1 MAPRLKLLRVTAVL
15 GRGNLT
21 ETLVADVEEVRPGG
35 TSRSAVVKRLHP
47 SLADSKGAVR
57 RIAEEARVLA
67 RLSHPR
73 IPAFV
78 GVGDDNG
85 LPFFAQEQVD
95 GIPLPAGLTVSWQ
108 ETVAILLDIVGALAT
123 AHALGVVHRD
133 LSRRNVLLDRHGRV
147 HLIDFGVARA
157 DDRPQVTRT
166 GAIIGTPS
174 AMAPE
179 QGLGEAATAA
189 ADVWAWGAL
198 GYALVTGRHPLG
210 ITADDSPVER
220 LRKVRVIQ
228 IHPLASRAAP
238 PALEQLLMACL
249 QRAPS
254 RRPPNG
260 NALVEELTRLPV
272 APVELVV
279 ARAHLGRRAADW
291 LAMATSVSGLAG
303 GTATGTATD
312 TVDD

>member
-21 ETLVADVEEVRPGG
+21 ETLLGDVEEVRQGG
-35 TSRSAVVKRLHP
+35 TRRSAVVKRLHP
-47 SLADSKGAVR
+47 SLADSKAAVR
-57 RIAEEARVLA
+57 RVAEEARVLA

-78 GVGDDNG
+78 GIGDDDG

-95 GIPLPAGLTVSWQ
+95 GAPLPAGIVVSWQ
-108 ETVAILLDIVGALAT
+108 ETAAILVDIAEALAT
-123 AHALGVVHRD
+123 AHAIGVVHRD

-220 LRKVRVIQ
+220 LRKVRLNQ
-228 IHPLASRAAP
+228 IHPLASGAAP

-249 QRAPS
+249 RRAPS
-254 RRPPNG
+254 RRPPSG
-260 NALVEELTRLPV
+260 HAIVDEFTRLPV
-272 APVELVV
+272 SPVELAV
-279 ARAHLGRRAADW
+279 ARANLGRLAAGW
-291 LAMATSVSGLAG
+291 LATAASVSGLAG
-303 GTATGTATD
+303 STATGTAT
-312 TVDD
+312 VDD

>member
-21 ETLVADVEEVRPGG
+21 ETLLGDVEDVLPGG

-47 SLADSKGAVR
+47 SLADNKGAMR

-95 GIPLPAGLTVSWQ
+95 GIPLPADITVSWQ
-108 ETVAILLDIVGALAT
+108 ETVAILLDIADALAT

-210 ITADDSPVER
+210 ITADDSPLER
-220 LRKVRVIQ
+220 LRKVRRIQ
-228 IHPLASRAAP
+228 IHPLASPAAP

-260 NALVEELTRLPV
+260 HAVVEQLTRLPV
-272 APVELVV
+272 APVELAV
-279 ARAHLGRRAADW
+279 ARANLGRRACDW
-291 LAMATSVSGLAG
+291 LALATSVSGPAG
-303 GTATGTATD
+303 GTGTATD
-312 TVDD
+312 TIDD